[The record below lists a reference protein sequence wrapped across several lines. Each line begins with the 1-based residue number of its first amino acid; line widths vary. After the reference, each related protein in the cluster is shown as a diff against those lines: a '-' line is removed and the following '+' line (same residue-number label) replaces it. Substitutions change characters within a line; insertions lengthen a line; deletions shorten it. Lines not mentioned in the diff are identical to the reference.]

1 MTLNKASLFQLTQNS
16 QLNITVSAHVCVLM
30 YLSCIMCVHVHI
42 HAYVYISYDMC
53 VHVCYNSFNYVHNIR
68 MKLQFPLTTQ

>member
-42 HAYVYISYDMC
+42 YAYVYIHMTC
-53 VHVCYNSFNYVHNIR
+53 VCACMFFMS
-68 MKLQFPLTTQ
+68 

>member
-30 YLSCIMCVHVHI
+30 YMPWI
-42 HAYVYISYDMC
+42 HAYMYILY
-53 VHVCYNSFNYVHNIR
+53 I
-68 MKLQFPLTTQ
+68 L